1 MRVLFWSELFW
12 PYIGGAEIF
21 ATKLIPALQE
31 RGHEFIVV
39 TRQDSPDLPTED
51 RYKEFPV
58 YRFPFWT
65 TLKGN
70 NIDRLMALR
79 QQVAE
84 LKRTFMPD
92 LVHLHGCGPTSVF
105 FHLDTVKAY
114 RSSLLVTLI
123 NELSKVKLG
132 VEHELVRRLL
142 HLADWVTGKA
152 TPMLTQAREL
162 VPEIATRSSVIA
174 NGFEVPLLLP
184 ETLPFNTPRLL
195 CLGRLAQQKG
205 FDLALTALSFV
216 KDRFPYVQL
225 VIAGDGSER
234 KKLER
239 QVTELGL
246 TDAVELIGWVAPDKV
261 PELIN
266 SATMVIIPSRWE
278 GLPSVALQA
287 GMMARPI
294 VAAQVGGL
302 PEVVVQEETGLL
314 VKPEDPKGLAEAI
327 VFLLDRPEGARRMGQ
342 AARSRTQ
349 EVFGWKQCVDAYDA
363 LYRELGKRD
372 AYVSAM

>member
-12 PYIGGAEIF
+12 PTIGGAEVF
-21 ATKLIPALQE
+21 ASKLIPALQE

-51 RYKEFPV
+51 RYKEFPI

-65 TLKGN
+65 TLRGN
-70 NIDRLMALR
+70 NIERLMALR

-105 FHLDTVKAY
+105 FHLDTA
-114 RSSLLVTLI
+114 SSYPTPLLVTLI
-123 NELSKVKLG
+123 NELSKIKPG
-132 VEHELVRRLL
+132 VEHELVSRIL

-152 TPMLTQAREL
+152 TPVLTQAREL
-162 VPEIATRSSVIA
+162 VPEIAARSSVIP

-184 ETLPFNTPRLL
+184 EPLPLDMPRLL
-195 CLGRLAQQKG
+195 CLGRLARQKG

-266 SATMVIIPSRWE
+266 SATMVIMPSRWE

-287 GMMARPI
+287 AMMARPL

-302 PEVVVQEETGLL
+302 PEVVVHGETGLL
-314 VKPEDPKGLAEAI
+314 VKPEDPKALAEAI
-327 VFLLDRPEGARRMGQ
+327 IFLLDRPEVARRIGQ

-349 EVFGWKQCVDAYDA
+349 DVFSWQRCVDAYDT
-363 LYRELGKRD
+363 LYRHLGKTC
-372 AYVSAM
+372 AYASA